1 MAEPIVTHVR
11 NAVIAFGA
19 YYLGTW
25 VEWPVSAALGRL
37 TDGMTFEGN
46 FGLLVLMPL
55 VGALPAIVGA
65 FGAGALVGLVA
76 LSNRRWRW
84 ALIPAA
90 VDILFRIGFSRWVT
104 EPTPTDRIVHAIEGV
119 LPAVAFVSAAMLVE
133 RWTQSRRGL
142 RS

>member
-1 MAEPIVTHVR
+1 M
-11 NAVIAFGA
+11 AFGA
-19 YYLGTW
+19 YYLGAW

-55 VGALPAIVGA
+55 VGALPAIVSGC
-65 FGAGALVGLVA
+65 GVGALIALVA
-76 LSNRRWRW
+76 LSNRPWRW

-90 VDILFRIGFSRWVT
+90 VDVLFKIGFSRWVT
-104 EPTPTDRIVHAIEGV
+104 EPTPVDRAVHVIEGV
-119 LPAVAFVSAAMLVE
+119 LPGVACVSAAVLVE
-133 RWTQSRRGL
+133 RWTRARQRF